1 MHLAC
6 KGYKYTTKQRMT
18 MILFLLYTVSVLND
32 GLSAVYEAKVSTSLE
47 TVLTPPVE
55 LTSGPETLMLDF
67 SPYVTRDKQVSFKFN
82 NCQFQVERKDEMG
95 TTTYKITVTECRCR
109 RSFSGSIGKM
119 TSSGFKETWGF
130 SPPYVFSF
138 HEYTYMVSNGNGQ
151 VSSIF
156 INRTALEENGVKLDS
171 LKFLIKREQDD
182 LYLDFIDRSK
192 YGFSLQ

>member
-6 KGYKYTTKQRMT
+6 KGYKYFTKQRMT

-32 GLSAVYEAKVSTSLE
+32 GVSAIYEAKVSTSLE
-47 TVLTPPVE
+47 TVLIPPVE
-55 LTSGPETLMLDF
+55 LTSGPETLLLDF
-67 SPYVTRDKQVSFKFN
+67 SPYVTRDKQVNFKFN

-119 TSSGFKETWGF
+119 TASGFKETWGF
-130 SPPYVFSF
+130 SPPYVFPF

-151 VSSIF
+151 ISSIF

-182 LYLDFIDRSK
+182 LNLDFIDRSK
-192 YGFSLQ
+192 YGFSLP